1 MVHYFVSPLK
11 GIVIT
16 SINFLLSPLTW
27 FLTIFLMVEGINRR
41 KKPMGE
47 RQGNPT
53 PDASCETFV
62 LPSLLIKPGAPTQP
76 YDKIGASTATGVVL
90 RWEAGPSNGKA
101 ITEFELWWKKNDG
114 EWEEFMCSNFSHR

>member
-62 LPSLLIKPGAPTQP
+62 LPSLLITPPEEPSRRTSEGIPLTPYLDFSQFPRSPTVSS
-76 YDKIGASTATGVVL
+76 KGSASQEQVFV
-90 RWEAGPSNGKA
+90 PNGTHVESA
-101 ITEFELWWKKNDG
+101 IT
-114 EWEEFMCSNFSHR
+114 